1 MSTILANSK
10 ELSFR
15 KMDSNLLFQFKV
27 SVSFSIPW
35 ILKFRLKREFIADLY
50 HFHFILISINVG
62 FLNGIAFFILRRL
75 WMEIKVKIEH

>member
-27 SVSFSIPW
+27 STRILLHSLNLEISPETWIYSWFISFP
-35 ILKFRLKREFIADLY
+35 
-50 HFHFILISINVG
+50 FHFDIDKRGIFKWNRVLYFAKTV
-62 FLNGIAFFILRRL
+62 NGD
-75 WMEIKVKIEH
+75 KS

>member
-27 SVSFSIPW
+27 STR
-35 ILKFRLKREFIADLY
+35 IL
-50 HFHFILISINVG
+50 FHSLNLEISPVNVN
-62 FLNGIAFFILRRL
+62 L
-75 WMEIKVKIEH
+75 